1 MSETTEVLEGIIVS
15 AEDGPGGLVTI
26 QDRNPVEI
34 FTTPGIVSAVLELV
48 STAAMDFTP
57 DLTTDKGRKEIASR
71 AFRVTKTKTYLD
83 DLGKEEVAR
92 LKDLP
97 RQIDAGR
104 KALRDGFDLI
114 RDAAR
119 QPLTDWEAEQERL
132 AAEEKA
138 REEAVTLARKI
149 ENDHELGLLLN
160 EVFDRKKEDARK
172 AKEQEQKDREER
184 IAKEAREKAEARAK
198 AELEASARR
207 EEEAA
212 LEALAATAR
221 LEQEK
226 KDSAEREAR
235 AREEAAAAERKRQE
249 DEQKRQAAETAKREA
264 DVEHRRK
271 FNTEALAD
279 VHTAML
285 GQKTPEET
293 AKAILTAIVTGKVR
307 HISIAY

>member
-1 MSETTEVLEGIIVS
+1 VTAVLEGIIVS
-15 AEDGPGGLVTI
+15 AEEGIGGLVTI
-26 QDRNPVEI
+26 QDRKPVEI
-34 FTTPGIVSAVLELV
+34 FTTPGVVAALLEMV
-48 STAAMDFTP
+48 STAALDFTP

-71 AFRVTKTKTYLD
+71 AFRVAKTKTYLD

-104 KALRDGFDLI
+104 KTLRDGFDLI
-114 RDAAR
+114 RDATR
-119 QPLTDWEAEQERL
+119 QPLTDWEAIQERIEAEKK
-132 AAEEKA
+132 AAEA
-138 REEAVTLARKI
+138 AAAVQRQV

-160 EVFDRKKEDARK
+160 EVFDRKREDARK

-198 AELEASARR
+198 ADLEAAARR

-226 KDSAEREAR
+226 KDSAEREIR
-235 AREEAAAAERKRQE
+235 AREEAAAAERKRQA
-249 DEQKRQAAETAKREA
+249 DEQARVDAETAKRTA

-279 VHTAML
+279 IHTATL
-285 GQKTPEET
+285 GLIDREDV
-293 AKAILTAIVTGKVR
+293 AKAILTAIVQSKVR
-307 HISIAY
+307 HVSIAY